1 MLLTVD
7 LVVEAHTSPRT
18 APVRLE
24 SRRSRPCNRLN
35 LSERRERRREAR
47 KAGKKAP
54 MGAAFDTV
62 PSLSLWYGESESER
76 EFVVLGPPL
85 PLKGSEDPSHSSASL
100 VFRSAHARVE
110 SQQSDASGGSSTGD
124 MCLQGEAYPQCSSQA
139 ARESRRW
146 EDPVLSAGRCS
157 SAAFSPSSFSDE
169 SLSRARVGP
178 GQKPSLQMQA
188 GKTSLTSRGSRTV
201 TIAGKK

>member
-24 SRRSRPCNRLN
+24 PRRPRPCNRLN
-35 LSERRERRREAR
+35 LSETRENRREAR
-47 KAGKKAP
+47 KVGKKAP
-54 MGAAFDTV
+54 MGAASDTV
-62 PSLSLWYGESESER
+62 PSLSLWYRESER
-76 EFVVLGPPL
+76 EFVVVHGPPL
-85 PLKGSEDPSHSSASL
+85 PLKGDEDPSHSSASL
-100 VFRSAHARVE
+100 VFRSAHACVE
-110 SQQSDASGGSSTGD
+110 SQQSDASASSTGD
-124 MCLQGEAYPQCSSQA
+124 MCLQEEAYPSCSSQV

-146 EDPVLSAGRCS
+146 QDPVLSAGRYS
-157 SAAFSPSSFSDE
+157 SAAFSPSSFSDD